1 MIGSWGHFI
10 PKGFEVLSL
19 DDPIHIP
26 SILDALLTSPDN
38 FLNTPRR
45 LKKACAESM
54 SDRTAVVSSAYWR
67 SFVSSP
73 SVLIPII
80 SVTNYE
86 SKSLNWY
93 HEQIRRKTITL
104 LHAPFLRKIVS
115 CETIVD
121 NTTFNIVIQCPNPT
135 NKLRTKTKGL

>member
-1 MIGSWGHFI
+1 MSNKHLGALIGSSGHFI

-26 SILDALLTSPDN
+26 SILDALMTSPDN
-38 FLNTPRR
+38 FLNTSRR
-45 LKKACAESM
+45 LKRACTESV

-67 SFVSSP
+67 SFISSP

-80 SVTNYE
+80 SVTNYQ
-86 SKSLNWY
+86 SKSLSCY
-93 HEQIRRKTITL
+93 HEQILRKTITL
-104 LHAPFLRKIVS
+104 FHAPFQRKIVS

-121 NTTFNIVIQCPNPT
+121 NTTFNTVNTRI
-135 NKLRTKTKGL
+135 